1 MGPCWAY
8 LGAMLGPC
16 WAHVGPS
23 GGHLG
28 PMLGHLGPSWGQ
40 VGPMLG
46 HLGAHL
52 GPSCGYVVAR
62 GYPPLIVFSDLCRF
76 FRRAKNTVKYEVFR

>member
-1 MGPCWAY
+1 MLSH
-8 LGAMLGPC
+8 LGAMLRLSWG
-16 WAHVGPS
+16 HVGPMLAS

-28 PMLGHLGPSWGQ
+28 PMLGHLGPSWSH

-52 GPSCGYVVAR
+52 GPSWGYVGAR
-62 GYPPLIVFSDLCRF
+62 GYPPKFFFSIYVVFFDEQKTS
-76 FRRAKNTVKYEVFR
+76 